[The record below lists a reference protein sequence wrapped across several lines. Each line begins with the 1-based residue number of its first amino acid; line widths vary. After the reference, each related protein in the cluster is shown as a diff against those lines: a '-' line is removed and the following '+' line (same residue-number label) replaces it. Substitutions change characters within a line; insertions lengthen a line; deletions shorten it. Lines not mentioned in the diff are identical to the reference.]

1 MQIDQDKHI
10 NSYLHE
16 ILTFLKSSA
25 NAISFTDLYSK
36 LNIDIHSNTRLLKAL
51 ENNDK
56 ILIKN
61 NFIQYLYTYNI
72 QSKGDLIN
80 IFSKRKEGIELSKL
94 RDNPIDISDFLDD
107 FLILKDNDGIEV
119 VFYDDMRIDKA
130 DDDIVA
136 LWKSVRVPGFQDLI
150 SEMSV
155 AGIKTNI
162 SETVK
167 RKAIIKKTKSKRY
180 RRNIKITNT
189 HVKGLDLNKLD
200 E

>member
-1 MQIDQDKHI
+1 
-10 NSYLHE
+10 
-16 ILTFLKSSA
+16 
-25 NAISFTDLYSK
+25 
-36 LNIDIHSNTRLLKAL
+36 
-51 ENNDK
+51 
-56 ILIKN
+56 
-61 NFIQYLYTYNI
+61 
-72 QSKGDLIN
+72 
-80 IFSKRKEGIELSKL
+80 
-94 RDNPIDISDFLDD
+94 
-107 FLILKDNDGIEV
+107 
-119 VFYDDMRIDKA
+119 MRIDKA

>member
-72 QSKGDLIN
+72 QSKEDLIN